1 VDKYFSRYWPEMSLS
16 RDQFAELGR
25 HVQSWGDAFS
35 MPVLA
40 LKFSEHCNAV
50 SELHGQVSRD
60 MWKFL
65 WPDRRVDDV
74 PITHITNGVHAGTWL
89 ARRMRLLYER
99 YLGSDWWQNLDN
111 AELWAQITNIPDAE
125 LWAVRRHLR
134 RKLLTFVSGRAR
146 RQWLTTTIHPV
157 QIIADGVLL
166 DPYVLTI
173 GFARRFATYKR
184 CNLLLHDYDRLLS
197 IINNASMPVQVIFA
211 GKAHPAD
218 EPGKLMVQ
226 QVYRAVKDARTGG
239 RMVFLEDYDMNM
251 SRILVQGVDVWMN
264 TPRRPNEASGT
275 SGMKAALNGVL
286 NFSVL
291 DGWWR
296 EGFNEHNGWAIGND
310 HDLDNDEEQDAEDA
324 ESMYDTLENEIVP
337 LFYAKR
343 SSDNLPVEWIARM
356 KESIRTVAPQ
366 FNTTRM
372 VKEYMTQFYL
382 PSMQY
387 GANGKTKKE

>member
-1 VDKYFSRYWPEMSLS
+1 M
-16 RDQFAELGR
+16 
-25 HVQSWGDAFS
+25 
-35 MPVLA
+35 
-40 LKFSEHCNAV
+40 
-50 SELHGQVSRD
+50 
-60 MWKFL
+60 
-65 WPDRRVDDV
+65 
-74 PITHITNGVHAGTWL
+74 
-89 ARRMRLLYER
+89 
-99 YLGSDWWQNLDN
+99 GSDHQHPGCRDL
-111 AELWAQITNIPDAE
+111 
-125 LWAVRRHLR
+125 AVRRHLR

-291 DGWWR
+291 DGRWR

-337 LFYAKR
+337 LFYAER
-343 SSDNLPVEWIARM
+343 SSDNLPVEWITRM

-366 FNTTRM
+366 FNTTRI